1 MAPKAL
7 TDNDAVPESD
17 RFEDAPH
24 PRAASDFIGHEEAEA
39 ELLRA
44 CAAGQ
49 LPHAILIGGPS
60 GVGKATLAWRL
71 ARFLL
76 VNREPAAAAAKA
88 QDLATEQDH
97 PAARQALSLAHPDL
111 FVLRREWNE
120 KTKKL
125 ATEIRVED
133 VRRAIHMFHQAA
145 GGQGYRVAIVDSAE
159 DLNASGANALL
170 KLIEEPPPR
179 CVFIIIAHRPG
190 RVLATIRSRCRKLM
204 LKPLQENEVAR
215 IVATLGPPWSQAP
228 KPQLQDAIARTRGS
242 LHGTL
247 RLLSGRGLELDGKL
261 RRMLGELPKVDWRA
275 THALAEEVAPRDNA
289 DDYDA
294 LLAAVYDWLEARV
307 RNGAGDSL
315 VRPGALAPYA
325 EVWEKVTE
333 AAQQTEALNL
343 DKRPFVLALFADL
356 AAAARAASA

>member
-1 MAPKAL
+1 MAPKAPA
-7 TDNDAVPESD
+7 DHDPVAESD

-24 PRAASDFIGHEEAEA
+24 PRAASAFIGHTEAEA

-49 LPHAILIGGPS
+49 LPQAILIGGPA

-76 VNREPAAAAAKA
+76 VNPDPAAAAKA
-88 QDLATEQDH
+88 PDLATAHEH
-97 PAARQALSLAHPDL
+97 PAARQAIALAHPDL

-125 ATEIRVED
+125 ATEIRVDD

-179 CVFIIIAHRPG
+179 CVFIIVAHRPG
-190 RVLATIRSRCRKLM
+190 RVLATIRSRCRKLI
-204 LKPLQENEVAR
+204 LKPLEDNEIAR
-215 IVATLGPPWSQAP
+215 VVATLGPPWAKVAES
-228 KPQLQDAIARTRGS
+228 QLQEVVAGARGS
-242 LHGTL
+242 LHGAL
-247 RLLSGRGLELDGKL
+247 RLLNGRGLELDARLK
-261 RRMLGELPKVDWRA
+261 RMLGDLPRVDWRA
-275 THALAEEVAPRDNA
+275 AHALAEEVAPREKA

-307 RNGAGDSL
+307 SRGAGDARAS
-315 VRPGALAPYA
+315 PSALAPYA
-325 EVWEKVTE
+325 EVWEKVTD

-356 AAAARAASA
+356 AAAARAAAA